1 MLIELKNI
9 CKSYFVWGQEVPV
22 LKWINLGIEKGEFV
36 SIMGHSG
43 SWKSTLMNMLWM
55 LDTPTSWEYFI
66 EGKDVSNLTDDEQSD
81 IRGKKIWFIFQTYNL
96 IPRKSALEQVM
107 LPLAYQWVWKSER
120 EERAIQALIRVWLKE
135 KIHNKPNEL
144 SGWQQQRIA
153 IARALVINPAI
164 ILADEPTWALDTKT
178 WDEVM
183 ELITELW
190 QEWKTVIVITHEQEI
205 ADYAKRHILVKD
217 WNIVN
222 SLWEWIIE
230 KIWQEIEH
238 ERKQIFMH

>member
-1 MLIELKNI
+1 
-9 CKSYFVWGQEVPV
+9 
-22 LKWINLGIEKGEFV
+22 
-36 SIMGHSG
+36 
-43 SWKSTLMNMLWM
+43 MN
-55 LDTPTSWEYFI
+55 
-66 EGKDVSNLTDDEQSD
+66 
-81 IRGKKIWFIFQTYNL
+81 
-96 IPRKSALEQVM
+96 
-107 LPLAYQWVWKSER
+107 
-120 EERAIQALIRVWLKE
+120 
-135 KIHNKPNEL
+135 NKPNEL

-183 ELITELW
+183 ELITDLW
-190 QEWKTVIVITHEQEI
+190 KEWKTVIVITHEQEI

-230 KIWQEIEH
+230 KIWPEIEH